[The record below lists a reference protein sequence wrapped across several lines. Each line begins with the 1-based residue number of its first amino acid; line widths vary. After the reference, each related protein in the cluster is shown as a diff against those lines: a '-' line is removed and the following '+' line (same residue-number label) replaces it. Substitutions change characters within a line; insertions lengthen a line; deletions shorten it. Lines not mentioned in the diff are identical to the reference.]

1 MNSEFKTPPKSHEN
15 SISQT
20 PDTVKHLKNVSIFS
34 ASSGKLHAS
43 PISENRYR
51 SSGNLL
57 EKTLENDS
65 ESGKI
70 IVLDDEEVKEKNLIG
85 TVKISPKEKS
95 RGKKSHLRNVSD
107 ADSVVYI
114 GSDEKRFY
122 GTNSQSF
129 VLGEKPRQ
137 SLGILEDIK
146 NKEVLVVLENAP
158 CMAYCRYC
166 KVDVHT
172 EIEFYTSRVPKKM
185 MKAFA
190 SIFSCCSIGWIDGY
204 RVHKCPNC
212 SLVIAKCR

>member
-1 MNSEFKTPPKSHEN
+1 MNTEFKTPPKSNED

-34 ASSGKLHAS
+34 VSSGKLHAS

-51 SSGNLL
+51 ASGNLL
-57 EKTLENDS
+57 DKTLENDS

-70 IVLDDEEVKEKNLIG
+70 IVLDDEEEKEISLRGITKL
-85 TVKISPKEKS
+85 SPKEKS

-122 GTNSQSF
+122 GAQPF

-137 SLGILEDIK
+137 SLGILEDIR
-146 NKEVLVVLENAP
+146 NKEVLVVLENTP